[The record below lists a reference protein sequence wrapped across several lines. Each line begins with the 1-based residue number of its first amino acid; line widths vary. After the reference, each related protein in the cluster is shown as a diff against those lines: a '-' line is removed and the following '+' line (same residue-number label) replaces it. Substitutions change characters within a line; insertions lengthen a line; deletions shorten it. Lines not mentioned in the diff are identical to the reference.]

1 MAMALKIERG
11 KRWTPSRVVI
21 DGTEGIGKSTLAA
34 QFPAPVILDTE
45 EGTHHLDVA
54 RVSIGSWDEL
64 RGAVAE
70 IGGRKG
76 EFSTVVIDSADWA
89 ERLLID
95 NILDEHR
102 KKSIEDFGF
111 GKGFTHVA
119 EGFGRLLA
127 QCDGLIGMGMHVVFV
142 AHVKVVRTSPPDM
155 TDGYDRWELKMS
167 KQVAPLLKEWCDA
180 LLFCNYE
187 TRTTTGTDGRVKAIG
202 GKKRVIHTERSAAFD
217 AKNRYGLEPIVPM
230 TIDSLAAIFAEPARR
245 PGWRDRVAAATT
257 LEELGRIGD
266 DADAAVSNGKL
277 SPEQREQLDGIIDAR
292 HAEIGTEVTA

>member
-1 MAMALKIERG
+1 MALKIERG
-11 KRWTPSRVVI
+11 KRLTPSRVVI

-95 NILDEHR
+95 NILEEHR

-230 TIDSLAAIFAEPARR
+230 TIDSLGAIFAEPAKR
-245 PGWRDRVAAATT
+245 PGWRDRVAQAVTV
-257 LEELGRIGD
+257 EELGRIGD
-266 DADAAVSNGKL
+266 DADAAVSNGRL
-277 SPEQREQLDGIIDAR
+277 SPQQREQLDAAINER
-292 HAEIGTEVTA
+292 HAAIESEVAA

>member
-1 MAMALKIERG
+1 MALKIERG

>member
-1 MAMALKIERG
+1 MALKIERG
-11 KRWTPSRVVI
+11 KRWTPSRVVV

-64 RGAVAE
+64 RSAVAE

-95 NILDEHR
+95 NILEEHR

-119 EGFGRLLA
+119 EGFGRLLT

-155 TDGYDRWELKMS
+155 TDGYDRWELKLS

-230 TIDSLAAIFAEPARR
+230 TIESLAPIFAEPAKR

-266 DADAAVSNGKL
+266 DADQAVSDGKL
-277 SPEQREQLDGIIDAR
+277 TPELREKLDDAIEAR
-292 HAEIGTEVTA
+292 ASQIEGVVA